1 MRFRSMLA
9 ASALLLAGAGAVP
22 TAQAS
27 STCRAVVPTGNASQ
41 RAQAAKLRAKYF
53 GSDNVDAKSGAVD
66 CGRVYAT
73 WINNSSLAASLNGHV
88 VLFDAFFPTHHP
100 GYIPT
105 DAWEMADLVP
115 EYLFIGHGHYDHAQ
129 EVPRVLN
136 RSRRTVLVG
145 TAEHCDQIRAALKAK
160 FVPKCVATVKRGSK
174 LGARGRLDTL
184 IPGVQISVVSVP
196 HSAADTPDPANPKG
210 PYYPVAFVPAVRS
223 RVAHPP
229 APIGTA
235 DRPLNDGVSPGD
247 GVEGG
252 DNLYQFRLGAFSF
265 VYHDTSGPVK
275 VGDATWTSL
284 RALPPTDV
292 EYAAVVAFDTAT
304 VGFRD
309 SRIITE
315 VLRTRRFSPLHH
327 DDWNEALGSEAWSY
341 EDPVR
346 NEFQKIPAERRPQI
360 SWLFDP
366 TDYLAGGVRSW
377 DPKAATWSHDF
388 AEPPRAAFA
397 LAEDDR
403 FRARY
408 AVTAVALTG
417 PVWSCATLAA
427 GQQDAYTRAGTLAGL
442 QALATSQH
450 LHQP

>member
-1 MRFRSMLA
+1 MRLRSVLA
-9 ASALLLAGAGAVP
+9 GAALLL
-22 TAQAS
+22 S
-27 STCRAVVPTGNASQ
+27 SAVVPTAGATVASMGC
-41 RAQAAKLRAKYF
+41 RPVVPASPSSVKVRAKYF
-53 GSDNVDAKSGAVD
+53 GSENVDPRTGAVD
-66 CGRVYAT
+66 CSRVYAV

-105 DAWEMADLVP
+105 DAWEMGDLAA

-145 TAEHCDQIRAALKAK
+145 TPEHCDQIRTALKAK
-160 FVPKCVATVKRGSK
+160 FVPTCVATVKRGAP
-174 LGARGRLDTL
+174 LGSRGTLDRLMA
-184 IPGVQISVVSVP
+184 GVQISVVTVP
-196 HSAADTPDPANPKG
+196 HSAADTPDPLNPQG
-210 PYYPVAFVPAVRS
+210 PYGPSPFVPAYRS

-229 APIGTA
+229 APIGTP
-235 DRPLNDGVSPGD
+235 DRTLDDGVSPGD
-247 GVEGG
+247 GAEGG

-315 VLRTRRFSPLHH
+315 ALRTRRFSPLHH

-346 NEFQKIPAERRPQI
+346 AEFQKIPAARRPVI
-360 SWLFDP
+360 TWLFDP
-366 TDYLAGGVRSW
+366 SDYLASGVRSW
-377 DPKAATWSHDF
+377 NPSAPTWRADF
-388 AEPPRAAFA
+388 KVVGAFDR
-397 LAEDDR
+397 AEDDN
-403 FRARY
+403 FLARY
-408 AVTAVALTG
+408 AMSSLELKG
-417 PVWSCATLAA
+417 VWSCATLAA
-427 GQQDAYTRAGTLAGL
+427 GQRSMYSLAGTLAGL
-442 QALATSQH
+442 QRLAAQ
-450 LHQP
+450 QVAQQVAQG